1 MSILANITTGR
12 DNRPPRLMIYGQ
24 EGVGKSTF
32 GANAPAPIFVQTEDG
47 LGEIDCAKFPLAK
60 SLAEVTNALK
70 ALRDEEHS
78 YQTVVIDS
86 LDWLER
92 LIFDEICRAYGV
104 RSIEKADGGFGHG
117 YTIAVNYWRDILSL
131 LDELRNKRNMAVIL
145 LAHAKVERFEDPESS
160 AYDRYSPRLHKLA
173 AGLISE
179 WADAAMFATKRFRVQ
194 KEASGF
200 SGERGIAAPIGAG
213 GGDRILRTNCG
224 PACMAK
230 NRYNLPE
237 EIPLSWQA
245 FMDILMEAKK

>member
-1 MSILANITTGR
+1 MSLLGNITTGR

-60 SLAEVTNALK
+60 SLAEVNDELL
-70 ALRDEEHS
+70 ALRDEEHDYKS
-78 YQTVVIDS
+78 VVIDS

-92 LIFDEICRAYGV
+92 LIFDEVCREYGV
-104 RSIEKADGGFGHG
+104 RSIEKADGGFGKG
-117 YTIAVNYWRDILSL
+117 YTHAIVHWRRILTI
-131 LDELRNKRNMAVIL
+131 LDELRQKRNMAVIL

-160 AYDRYSPRLHKLA
+160 AYDRYTPRLHKYA
-173 AGLISE
+173 ASLISE
-179 WADAAMFATKRFRVQ
+179 WADAVMFATKRFRVQ
-194 KEASGF
+194 KENAGF
-200 SGERGIAAPIGAG
+200 AGERGIAAPIGAG

-237 EIPLSWQA
+237 EISLSWQA
-245 FMDILMEAKK
+245 FIDAYGGTAK

>member
-1 MSILANITTGR
+1 M
-12 DNRPPRLMIYGQ
+12 
-24 EGVGKSTF
+24 
-32 GANAPAPIFVQTEDG
+32 
-47 LGEIDCAKFPLAK
+47 
-60 SLAEVTNALK
+60 
-70 ALRDEEHS
+70 
-78 YQTVVIDS
+78 
-86 LDWLER
+86 
-92 LIFDEICRAYGV
+92 

-230 NRYNLPE
+230 NRYSLPE
-237 EIPLSWQA
+237 EIPLSWQD
-245 FMDILMEAKK
+245 FMEILMEAKK